1 MIMGGKHSAGKGDKS
16 RISNFK
22 QYQEN
27 YDKIFA
33 KKKVKGKNGS
43 KNRKAK

>member
-1 MIMGGKHSAGKGDKS
+1 MGGKHSAGKGDKS
-16 RISNFK
+16 RIGNFK

-27 YDKIFA
+27 YDKIFV

>member
-1 MIMGGKHSAGKGDKS
+1 MSEKHSSGKGDRS

-27 YDKIFA
+27 YDKIFI
-33 KKKVKGKNGS
+33 KKKVTGIQNGS
-43 KNRKAK
+43 KNRKIK

>member
-1 MIMGGKHSAGKGDKS
+1 MSGKHSAGKGDKS

-27 YDKIFA
+27 YDKIFV
-33 KKKVKGKNGS
+33 KKKVKGNSNGS
-43 KNRKAK
+43 KNYKTK